1 MNQNEESFI
10 MPEIIVPGPEGR
22 LEGRYHHNKNEDSP
36 IAIILHPHPEHGGN
50 MNSKLVY
57 LLFHIFV
64 ERGFSVL
71 RFNFRGVG
79 KSQGIFDNGDGELT
93 DAATALD
100 WIQSHNPGAKD
111 VWMGGF
117 SFGSWIGMQLMM
129 RRPEISGFVSLG
141 TPASMFDFSFLAP
154 CPASGLL
161 VHGAADTI
169 IPQDSAEKLYRKLS
183 HQKNISVE
191 IQSIKNADHFFTDC
205 LGDLNKVINTYLN
218 KRLNV

>member
-1 MNQNEESFI
+1 
-10 MPEIIVPGPEGR
+10 MPEVIIPGPEGR
-22 LEGRYHHNKNEDSP
+22 LEGRYHHNKREDAP
-36 IAIILHPHPEHGGN
+36 IAVILHPHPEHGGN

-57 LLFHIFV
+57 LLFHSFV

-79 KSQGIFDNGDGELT
+79 KSQGIFDNGEGELT
-93 DAATALD
+93 DAAAALD
-100 WIQSHNPGAKD
+100 WLQSHNPGARD

-154 CPASGLL
+154 CPASGVLI
-161 VHGAADTI
+161 HGGADFI
-169 IPQDSAEKLYRKLS
+169 IPQELVEKLHKRLS
-183 HQKNISVE
+183 SQKNIKVE
-191 IQSIKNADHFFTDC
+191 MHSLKNADHFFTDR
-205 LGDLNKVINTYLN
+205 LPELNKTINSYLN
-218 KRLNV
+218 KRLGA